1 MQRSSFRKL
10 GILCCACATATLA
23 AATASAKDTGTLS
36 QYYVG
41 VDTSPEVA
49 FGEYIGLDN
58 PNFNRLTFLF
68 NHANYD
74 NVESSHYHSIG
85 RYTYTGPAGSPTVV
99 DTNSNNRLPET
110 YTGDVLYLAPGS
122 GAYAGKLVSGVDDGS
137 AAFAEYG
144 ELEMRLTDSIPST
157 DGFGPLGE
165 TGTTNVGNAA
175 YYLFNSSSQSY
186 VDPVGGLDIELE
198 LVGLTSGLSIGDAAG
213 NVLMDS
219 VGDTADLFDS
229 VGTFTPTFFTDAS
242 ATPGVYSAS
251 FRLNDNSG
259 TYGSSG
265 TFHFDFTVAAVPEP
279 ASLAAAGLS
288 GLVLLRRRR

>member
-85 RYTYTGPAGSPTVV
+85 RYDYAGPVAGPTVV
-99 DTNSNNRLPET
+99 PTNANNRLPES
-110 YTGDVLYLAPGS
+110 YTGDVLVLAPGS
-122 GAYAGKLVSGVDDGS
+122 GPYAGKLVSGVDDGS
-137 AAFAEYG
+137 DAFDEYG
-144 ELEMRLTDSIPST
+144 NLEFRMTDSIPLT
-157 DGFGPLGE
+157 DGYGALGGP
-165 TGTTNVGNAA
+165 GTTDVGSAA

-186 VDPVGGLDIELE
+186 VDSVGMSDIELE
-198 LVGLTSGLSIGDAAG
+198 LVGITAGLSIGDAAG
-213 NVLMDS
+213 NVLMSS

-229 VGTFTPTFFTDAS
+229 AGTFTPTFFVDIDA
-242 ATPGVYSAS
+242 APGVYSAA
-251 FRLNDNSG
+251 FVLNDNSG
-259 TYGSSG
+259 TYASSG
-265 TFHFDFTVAAVPEP
+265 TFNFDFTVVPEP
-279 ASLAAAGLS
+279 ASLAVASVGGLF
-288 GLVLLRRRR
+288 LLRRRRR